1 MDKIKQ
7 IIDESGTQRCY
18 QNDQLHRDNDQP
30 AIIDSDGRQE
40 CYYQNGQLHRN
51 NDLPALIISDGTK
64 KWYQNGE
71 IDASNIKG

>member
-1 MDKIKQ
+1 MKENNS
-7 IIDESGTQRCY
+7 IIDKEGTKKWY
-18 QNDQLHRDNDQP
+18 K
-30 AIIDSDGRQE
+30 
-40 CYYQNGQLHRN
+40 NGQLHRN